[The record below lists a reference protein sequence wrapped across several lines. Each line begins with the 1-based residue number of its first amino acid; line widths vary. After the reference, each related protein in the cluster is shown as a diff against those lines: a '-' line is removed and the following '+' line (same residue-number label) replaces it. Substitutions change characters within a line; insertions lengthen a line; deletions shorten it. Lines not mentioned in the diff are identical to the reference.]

1 MLTNK
6 AHSTSVLGCMLRQ
19 RPSTAYWSSALA
31 LFTFFLTWSFAY
43 SLFPLWL
50 NQTLQLSGKQTGIV
64 FAANALAALFAMPVY
79 GVVQDKLGTGK
90 QLLRIL
96 ALLTIAVGPFFVYV
110 YQPLLTHHFFT
121 GVCVGALYSALAFGA
136 AVGTLEALIE
146 RIGRQHGVE
155 FGKARLWGSLG
166 WAVATFAAGII
177 FNISPQVNF
186 WIASVSGA
194 AFFVCVLRL
203 PTNEFDLQ
211 SSHRTSISS
220 MDVFALLKLGSFWRL
235 GFYVM
240 GVSCLYQIYDQ
251 QFAIYFAAMFPS
263 VEEGNRFYGYLN
275 STQVFVEAG
284 LMFVAP
290 YVVNKVGAKNG
301 LLLSGAIMALRI
313 LASGLVDDTISI
325 SMVKLLHAVE
335 LPLLLVSI
343 FKYITVNFDAR
354 LSATIY
360 LIGFNVMSQVVTTAL
375 SSLVG
380 EMYDTFGFAN
390 AYLVLGIVVTLN
402 VAISWRV
409 LEDKNKATPALQQPN
424 LKMSRD

>member
-1 MLTNK
+1 MLTSN
-6 AHSTSVLGCMLRQ
+6 AHSMSVIGRMFRQ
-19 RPSTAYWSSALA
+19 RPNTAYWPSALA

-50 NQTLQLSGKQTGIV
+50 NQALQLSGKQTGIV
-64 FAANALAALFAMPVY
+64 FAANALAALFAMPIY
-79 GVVQDKLGTGK
+79 GIVQDKLGTGK

-96 ALLTIAVGPFFVYV
+96 ALLTIGVGPFFVYV
-110 YQPLLTHHFFT
+110 YQPLLTHNFYV
-121 GVCVGALYSALAFGA
+121 GVCVGALYSASAFGA

-177 FNISPQVNF
+177 FNINPQVNF
-186 WIASVSGA
+186 WIASISGA

-203 PTNEFDLQ
+203 PTENFVLK
-211 SSHRTSISS
+211 SAHKANISS
-220 MDVFALLKLGSFWRL
+220 KDVFKLLKLASFWRL

-251 QFAIYFAAMFPS
+251 QFAIYFAAMFPD
-263 VEEGNRFYGYLN
+263 VQEGNRFYGYLN
-275 STQVFVEAG
+275 SAQVFIEAG
-284 LMFVAP
+284 LMFFAP
-290 YVVNKVGAKNG
+290 YVVNKIGAKNG

-313 LASGLVDDTISI
+313 IASGLVDDAISI
-325 SMVKLLHAVE
+325 SLVKLLHAVE

-343 FKYITVNFDAR
+343 FKYITINFDAR

-360 LIGFNVMSQVVTTAL
+360 LIGFNVMSQMVTTAL

-390 AYLVLGIVVTLN
+390 AYLALGLLVSMN
-402 VAISWRV
+402 VAISWRI
-409 LEDKNKATPALQQPN
+409 LEGNSKVKPTSHQSQF
-424 LKMSRD
+424 KMTRD